1 MKIGALTLLLP
12 LALVGSSVVS
22 PIRLALADTSGSYNF
37 ISKVA
42 IVEGHNLRIDVAGEF
57 PADRAGNRDCNKSY
71 AVSQHDLT
79 NDLTRAQLQ
88 VALASFLSQRKVFIV
103 TIGCQQGGNDD
114 GYLLLDTIQLE
125 QP

>member
-1 MKIGALTLLLP
+1 MKIRTLTLLLP
-12 LALVGSSVVS
+12 LVLGIGAVS
-22 PIRLALADTSGSYNF
+22 QFRLALADTSQSYNF
-37 ISKVA
+37 ITKVS
-42 IVEGHNLRIDVAGEF
+42 IEEGHNLRIDVDGEF

-88 VALASFLSQRKVFIV
+88 VALASFLAQKKVFIV